1 MKAVIENLFGVS
13 IATISSFLD
22 FSRLVYDGDEDPPDG
37 LRGASLFY
45 AQVTDLFNKVT
56 ISKRLIIYSMMN
68 FALHKPRNSTS
79 NASVFERSC

>member
-22 FSRLVYDGDEDPPDG
+22 FSRLAYDGDEDPPDG

-45 AQVTDLFNKVT
+45 A
-56 ISKRLIIYSMMN
+56 
-68 FALHKPRNSTS
+68 
-79 NASVFERSC
+79 

>member
-45 AQVTDLFNKVT
+45 A
-56 ISKRLIIYSMMN
+56 
-68 FALHKPRNSTS
+68 
-79 NASVFERSC
+79 